1 VVPAE
6 AERAVGVLEPAATE
20 APVGVADAAANA
32 GAAVESAT
40 TVRAAAESSEPLAKN

>member
-1 VVPAE
+1 MLTVIWTVVPAE

-20 APVGVADAAANA
+20 APVGVADAAASA

-40 TVRAAAESSEPLAKN
+40 AVRAPGWV